1 MYRRV
6 ENVLQALLSVRGEG
20 RSAPIH
26 HFRRWAGW
34 LGVLREMAIGFGV
47 VTAIGVTVALILWLV
62 AFRVA
67 QLVGA
72 NG

>member
-1 MYRRV
+1 MPIW
-6 ENVLQALLSVRGEG
+6 EEM
-20 RSAPIH
+20 RSAPMH

-47 VTAIGVTVALILWLV
+47 VTVIGITAALVLWLV

>member
-1 MYRRV
+1 MSQRV
-6 ENVLQALLSVRGEG
+6 ALLALLTPIPEER
-20 RSAPIH
+20 RTAPTH
-26 HFRRWAGW
+26 DFQRWAGW
-34 LGVLREMAIGFGV
+34 LGVLREMAFGFGLV
-47 VTAIGVTVALILWLV
+47 TVLGVTAALSLWLV